1 MDLLA
6 TVAALRLYNRLGH
19 PVELGTGVKVA
30 QEYILKNQ
38 SDIAV
43 EEGVIK

>member
-1 MDLLA
+1 
-6 TVAALRLYNRLGH
+6 
-19 PVELGTGVKVA
+19 VELGTGVKVA